1 MMMKRLLVIFAP
13 ALAASLLCLAAAR
26 AATTYN
32 DTAGAFRTASADSED
47 ITLILDA
54 AGDLPGMGKV
64 TLRRDGNNVTGGSWS
79 LTVLPPNAD
88 ASSSEKGR
96 LTGAVTGGSFTF
108 NPDGTL
114 AGVSAVQLTVEGGT
128 GEHASV
134 SGGSGTLSLSA
145 DAENPSKL
153 KGTLALNF

>member
-1 MMMKRLLVIFAP
+1 MKRLVVIFAP

-32 DTAGAFRTASADSED
+32 DSVGAVRTASPDIED
-47 ITLILDA
+47 ITLVLDA
-54 AGDLPGMGKV
+54 SGDLPGMGKV
-64 TLRRDGNNVTGGSWS
+64 TLRREGNSVTGGSWS

-96 LTGAVTGGSFTF
+96 LTGAVTGGSITF

-114 AGVSAVQLTVEGGT
+114 ASVSAAQLTVEGGT
-128 GEHASV
+128 GQHASV
-134 SGGSGTLSLSA
+134 GSGSGTLSLSA

>member
-1 MMMKRLLVIFAP
+1 MKRLTLIFAT
-13 ALAASLLCLAAAR
+13 ALAASLLCLTAAR

-32 DTAGAFRTASADSED
+32 DAVGAFQTASADSEGV
-47 ITLILDA
+47 TLILEA

-64 TLRRDGNNVTGGSWS
+64 TLRREGNNVTGGSWS
-79 LTVLPPNAD
+79 LTVLPPDAD

-108 NPDGTL
+108 HPDGTL

-128 GEHASV
+128 GQHASV

-145 DAENPSKL
+145 DAEKPSKL
-153 KGTLALNF
+153 TGTLTLNF

>member
-1 MMMKRLLVIFAP
+1 MKRVTLIFAA
-13 ALAASLLCLAAAR
+13 ALTATLLCLAAAR
-26 AATTYN
+26 AATNYN
-32 DTAGAFRTASADSED
+32 NTVGASRTASADRED
-47 ITLILDA
+47 VSLLLDA
-54 AGDLPGMGKV
+54 AGDLPGMGRV
-64 TLRRDGNNVTGGSWS
+64 TLRREGNSVTGGSWS
-79 LTVLPPNAD
+79 LTVLPPDAD

-96 LTGAVTGGSFTF
+96 LTGSVTGGTITF

-128 GEHASV
+128 GQHASAG
-134 SGGSGTLSLSA
+134 GGSGTLSLSA

>member
-1 MMMKRLLVIFAP
+1 MKRLTLIFVT

-26 AATTYN
+26 AATNYN
-32 DTAGAFRTASADSED
+32 DAVGAFQTASADSEG
-47 ITLILDA
+47 LALNLEA
-54 AGDLPGMGKV
+54 AGDLPGMGRV
-64 TLRRDGNNVTGGSWS
+64 TLRREGNNVTGGSWS
-79 LTVLPPNAD
+79 LTVLPPDPD

-96 LTGAVTGGSFTF
+96 LTGAVTGGSLTF

-114 AGVSAVQLTVEGGT
+114 AGVGAAQLTVEGGT
-128 GEHASV
+128 GQYASV

-153 KGTLALNF
+153 TGTLALNF

>member
-1 MMMKRLLVIFAP
+1 MKRLTLIFA
-13 ALAASLLCLAAAR
+13 AVLTATLLCLGAAR
-26 AATTYN
+26 AAANYN
-32 DTAGAFRTASADSED
+32 NTVGASRTASADRED
-47 ITLILDA
+47 VSLNLEV

-64 TLRRDGNNVTGGSWS
+64 MLRREGNSVTGGSWS

-88 ASSSEKGR
+88 ATSSEKGR
-96 LTGAVTGGSFTF
+96 LTGAVTGGSITF

-114 AGVSAVQLTVEGGT
+114 AGVADAQLTVEGGA

-134 SGGSGTLSLSA
+134 GGGAGTLTLSA

-153 KGTLALNF
+153 KGTLALSF

>member
-1 MMMKRLLVIFAP
+1 MKRLTLIFATV
-13 ALAASLLCLAAAR
+13 LAASLLCLAAAS
-26 AATTYN
+26 AATNYN
-32 DTAGAFRTASADSED
+32 DTVGASQTASADSEGVA
-47 ITLILDA
+47 LNLQA

-64 TLRRDGNNVTGGSWS
+64 TLQRDGNNVTGGSWS

-96 LTGAVTGGSFTF
+96 LTGAVTGGTLTF

-114 AGVSAVQLTVEGGT
+114 AGVSGVQLTVESGT
-128 GEHASV
+128 GQHASV

-145 DAENPSKL
+145 AAENPSKFT
-153 KGTLALNF
+153 GTLALNF

>member
-1 MMMKRLLVIFAP
+1 MKRLTLIFAT
-13 ALAASLLCLAAAR
+13 ALAATLLCLVAAR
-26 AATTYN
+26 AAANYN
-32 DTAGAFRTASADSED
+32 NTVGASRTASADRED
-47 ITLILDA
+47 VSLILEV
-54 AGDLPGMGKV
+54 AGDLHGMGKV
-64 TLRRDGNNVTGGSWS
+64 TLKREGDNVTGGSWS

-96 LTGAVTGGSFTF
+96 LTGSVTGGSITL

-114 AGVSAVQLTVEGGT
+114 TGVADAQLTVEGGA

-134 SGGSGTLSLSA
+134 GGGSGTLSLSA

>member
-1 MMMKRLLVIFAP
+1 MKRLTLIFTT
-13 ALAASLLCLAAAR
+13 ALAASLLCLAVAR
-26 AATTYN
+26 AATNYN
-32 DTAGAFRTASADSED
+32 NAVGASRTASADRDDVS
-47 ITLILDA
+47 LILDA
-54 AGDLPGMGKV
+54 TGDLPGMGKI
-64 TLRRDGNNVTGGSWS
+64 TLRREGNNVTGGSWS

-88 ASSSEKGR
+88 ATSSEKGR
-96 LTGAVTGGSFTF
+96 LTGAVSGGSVTF

-114 AGVSAVQLTVEGGT
+114 AGVSGVQLIVEGGT

-134 SGGSGTLSLSA
+134 SGGSGTLILSA